1 MSDTQIIRARVWNL
15 LGTAQS
21 HGHMVVRLVTLVA
34 ILGVSHKAILASI
47 MPDMMDTPAGFD
59 SPPLR
64 LLGTDEG
71 PAFYPRRFPA

>member
-1 MSDTQIIRARVWNL
+1 MTDTETIRARIWNI
-15 LGTAQS
+15 LGTAQE
-21 HGHMVVRLVTLVA
+21 HGHMVVRLVTLMP
-34 ILGVSHKAILASI
+34 ILKVSGLVIMAALKA
-47 MPDMMDTPAGFD
+47 DMIDTPAGFD